1 MVPRAALP
9 PVMPPTL
16 QVTAVLKLPVP
27 ATVAVHCDVAPVCT
41 EVGTQAATTEVM
53 VGGGGG
59 FRVMA
64 AEADVPALALL
75 VAVRVTVAEAAM
87 EAGAV

>member
-1 MVPRAALP
+1 
-9 PVMPPTL
+9 
-16 QVTAVLKLPVP
+16 
-27 ATVAVHCDVAPVCT
+27 
-41 EVGTQAATTEVM
+41 M

>member
-1 MVPRAALP
+1 MVPRVELP
-9 PVMPPTL
+9 PATPPTL

-27 ATVAVHCDVAPVCT
+27 ATVAVHCEVAPVCT
-41 EVGTQAATTEVM
+41 EVGTQAAATEVM
-53 VGGGGG
+53 VGGGG

-64 AEADVPALALL
+64 AEADVPGLATLE
-75 VAVRVTVAEAAM
+75 AESVTVAAAAM